1 MALTIPPKE
10 HRTQQ
15 ALLAV
20 VVLLIVSAL
29 VAIFAKLVIGL
40 IIFLLGVVAGIG
52 AKVTMDNPLDK
63 E

>member
-10 HRTQQ
+10 NRTQQ

-40 IIFLLGVVAGIG
+40 ILFLLGIVARIG